1 MKAINDNGTIKTF
14 SSVPK
19 SWGGKIGLQY
29 ASDSD
34 LEALGF
40 YDVEKPFLKQSQE
53 YGDIEWD
60 ADNSRFTYPVNNK
73 TYSQTVAELKERKIA
88 NLKHLYNIELAK
100 TDWYVVRAAEGGTAV
115 PSDITTSRAAVRTKA
130 NEMCTAIDAVSDVDA
145 LAALYVYNDAEPP
158 VRPLGELPTV

>member
-40 YDVEKPFLKQSQE
+40 YDVEQPTKKQSQE

-73 TYSQTVAELKERKIA
+73 TYSQTVAELKTQKIA
-88 NLKHLYNIELAK
+88 NLKSIYNSKLVE
-100 TDWYVVRAAEGGTAV
+100 TDWYIVRAAEGGTAV
-115 PSDITTSRAAVRTKA
+115 PSDIATERSDLRTECATKEAEINAKTTKA
-130 NEMCTAIDAVSDVDA
+130 QVVDYA
-145 LAALYVYNDAEPP
+145 LPNLI
-158 VRPLGELPTV
+158 

>member
-34 LEALGF
+34 LEAIGF
-40 YDVEKPFLKQSQE
+40 YNVEQPTKKESQE

-73 TYSQTVAELKERKIA
+73 TYSQTVAELKTQKIA
-88 NLKHLYNIELAK
+88 NLKHLYNSKLAK
-100 TDWYVVRAAEGGTAV
+100 TDWYVVRAAEGGAAV
-115 PSDITTSRAAVRTKA
+115 PSDIATERSDLRTECATKEAEITALTTKA
-130 NEMCTAIDAVSDVDA
+130 SIVD
-145 LAALYVYNDAEPP
+145 Y
-158 VRPLGELPTV
+158 ELPIV

>member
-1 MKAINDNGTIKTF
+1 MKAINIDGTIKTF

-40 YDVEKPFLKQSQE
+40 YDVEQPTKKESQE

-73 TYSQTVAELKERKIA
+73 TYSKTVAELKTQKIA
-88 NLKHLYNIELAK
+88 NLKHLYNQKLAE
-100 TDWYVVRAAEGGTAV
+100 TDWYVVRAAEGGSAV
-115 PSDITTSRAAVRTKA
+115 PSDIATERSDLRTECATKEAEISALTTKA
-130 NEMCTAIDAVSDVDA
+130 SIVD
-145 LAALYVYNDAEPP
+145 YQ
-158 VRPLGELPTV
+158 LPSLI

>member
-40 YDVEKPFLKQSQE
+40 YDVEQPTKKESQE

-73 TYSQTVAELKERKIA
+73 TYSQTVAELKTQKIA
-88 NLKHLYNIELAK
+88 NLKHLYNSKLAE
-100 TDWYVVRAAEGGTAV
+100 TDWYVVRAAEGGAAV
-115 PSDITTSRAAVRTKA
+115 PSDITTERSDLRTECATKEAEINAKTTKA
-130 NEMCTAIDAVSDVDA
+130 QVVD
-145 LAALYVYNDAEPP
+145 YQ
-158 VRPLGELPTV
+158 LPIL

>member
-19 SWGGKIGLQY
+19 SWRGKIGLQY

-40 YDVEKPFLKQSQE
+40 YDVEKPSLKPSQE

-60 ADNSRFTYPVNNK
+60 ADNSRFTYLVNNK
-73 TYSQTVAELKERKIA
+73 TFSQTVAELKDQKIA
-88 NLKHLYNIELAK
+88 NLK
-100 TDWYVVRAAEGGTAV
+100 
-115 PSDITTSRAAVRTKA
+115 
-130 NEMCTAIDAVSDVDA
+130 AI
-145 LAALYVYNDAEPP
+145 
-158 VRPLGELPTV
+158 

>member
-19 SWGGKIGLQY
+19 SWNGKIGLQY

-40 YDVEKPFLKQSQE
+40 YDVEQPIKKESQE

-60 ADNSRFTYPVNNK
+60 ADNSRFTYQVNNK
-73 TYSQTVAELKERKIA
+73 TYSQTVAELKEQKIA
-88 NLKHLYNIELAK
+88 NLKHLYNNKLAQ

-115 PSDITTSRAAVRTKA
+115 PSDIATERSDLRTQCATKESEINAKTTKA
-130 NEMCTAIDAVSDVDA
+130 QVVD
-145 LAALYVYNDAEPP
+145 YQ
-158 VRPLGELPTV
+158 LPNLN

>member
-40 YDVEKPFLKQSQE
+40 YNVEQPTKKDSQE

-60 ADNSRFTYPVNNK
+60 ADNSRFTYPINNK
-73 TYSQTVAELKERKIA
+73 TYTQTVAELKEQKIA
-88 NLKHLYNIELAK
+88 NLKHLYNSKLSE

-115 PSDITTSRAAVRTKA
+115 PSDIATERSDLRTECATKESEINAKTTKA
-130 NEMCTAIDAVSDVDA
+130 GVVD
-145 LAALYVYNDAEPP
+145 YQ
-158 VRPLGELPTV
+158 LPNLI